1 MGFQGK
7 RSVKREFWMTFPS
20 RHTHR
25 YAIMSKCWSECFPSK
40 WEQKEKGEER
50 KCSCI
55 PQLLYATFFFHK
67 NSHCHR
73 TLASKEL
80 IVMSAPQVQKFYKMN
95 HFGGCVKSILTH
107 FLCEDVQMI
116 RMNFLQLTSSSS
128 SSFLFVSSS
137 HYLSLSP
144 FLLFFSYFPLSSEE
158 SFWRGKYVW
167 SLLSFFLHSRLVFG
181 FCVSFSKIHCYIIR
195 HPHISIES
203 NTCTWQRQITRDFR
217 HTCHFLLSSYSSSL
231 ISLSSLCEKRSLSP
245 SLSLPHDSFVIVLF
259 DQCLCLSIIDQKSTS
274 SFPCNL
280 FHPLTPQV
288 NKLREINVFSDFS
301 GSRNESSSAWLSA
314 IYIRDST

>member
-1 MGFQGK
+1 
-7 RSVKREFWMTFPS
+7 
-20 RHTHR
+20 
-25 YAIMSKCWSECFPSK
+25 MSKCWSECFPSESK
-40 WEQKEKGEER
+40 RREVRSE
-50 KCSCI
+50 SVLAF
-55 PQLLYATFFFHK
+55 PNFFMQP
-67 NSHCHR
+67 SSSIR
-73 TLASKEL
+73 TLTAIELLLQKNLSLWAHLKYKGSIRWIILVVVWNRYSHAS
-80 IVMSAPQVQKFYKMN
+80 
-95 HFGGCVKSILTH
+95 CVKTYRWLGWISYSLPLLH
-107 FLCEDVQMI
+107 PHPSF
-116 RMNFLQLTSSSS
+116 SSP
-128 SSFLFVSSS
+128 
-137 HYLSLSP
+137 HLSLSP
-144 FLLFFSYFPLSSEE
+144 FLFFFSYFPLFPQKKVFEE
-158 SFWRGKYVW
+158 YVW
-167 SLLSFFLHSRLVFG
+167 SLLSFFFYSWLVFG
-181 FCVSFSKIHCYIIR
+181 FCVSFAKIHCYIMR
-195 HPHISIES
+195 HPHTSIEW

-231 ISLSSLCEKRSLSP
+231 ISLPSLCEKVSLSP